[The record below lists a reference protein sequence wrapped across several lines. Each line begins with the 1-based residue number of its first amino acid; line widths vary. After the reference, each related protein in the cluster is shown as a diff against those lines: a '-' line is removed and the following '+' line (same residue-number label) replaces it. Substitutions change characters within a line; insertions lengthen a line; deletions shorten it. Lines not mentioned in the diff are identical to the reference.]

1 MGRAIIQ
8 NQNNG
13 LVKVFYEEDGPIVG
27 ASVCGPAAGEVIH
40 ELMYMVG
47 WEVLPKEA
55 ADFIHAHPTLSEAV
69 GEALMSASGKG
80 LHLMSLDPIES
91 VGYDTSL
98 SKEALSSGDI
108 TLSENY
114 LQHAD
119 HFMRVIEDKNRN
131 RNQTKVDVVEKSI
144 SDNKNSSIN
153 QNTNKEDENKIK
165 N

>member
-1 MGRAIIQ
+1 MFQRKQRRFRRRSNGRNHSMRGPSSSQ
-8 NQNNG
+8 MRPRTNSFSNG
-13 LVKVFYEEDGPIVG
+13 QSRNKFGI
-27 ASVCGPAAGEVIH
+27 S
-40 ELMYMVG
+40 
-47 WEVLPKEA
+47 
-55 ADFIHAHPTLSEAV
+55 LSAEKLF
-69 GEALMSASGKG
+69 EK
-80 LHLMSLDPIES
+80 
-91 VGYDTSL
+91 YTSL

-153 QNTNKEDENKIK
+153 HNTNKEDENKIK

>member
-1 MGRAIIQ
+1 MFQRKQRRFRRRSNGRNHSMRGPSNSQ
-8 NQNNG
+8 MRPRTNSFSNG
-13 LVKVFYEEDGPIVG
+13 QSRNKFGI
-27 ASVCGPAAGEVIH
+27 S
-40 ELMYMVG
+40 
-47 WEVLPKEA
+47 
-55 ADFIHAHPTLSEAV
+55 LSAEKLF
-69 GEALMSASGKG
+69 EK
-80 LHLMSLDPIES
+80 
-91 VGYDTSL
+91 YTSL